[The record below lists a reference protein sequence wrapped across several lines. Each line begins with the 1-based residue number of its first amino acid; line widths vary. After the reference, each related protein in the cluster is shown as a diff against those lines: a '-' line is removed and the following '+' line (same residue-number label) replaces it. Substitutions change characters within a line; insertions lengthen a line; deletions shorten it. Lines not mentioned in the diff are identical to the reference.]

1 MIHAVDLVDEHRQ
14 QRAVS
19 SMQARLE
26 DDLSK
31 FRELV
36 ENNSYIKPEHAV
48 GDLLDTLH
56 QADLYVRIIAR
67 NRWGLGI

>member
-1 MIHAVDLVDEHRQ
+1 MIHAGDLALDYQQ

-26 DDLSK
+26 DNLNK

-36 ENNSYIKPEHAV
+36 EGESYIMPEHAV
-48 GDLLDTLH
+48 GDLLDSLH